1 MLRIVLN
8 ILGVFVFA
16 NIVFLLMLVFGYV
29 FNKTYDLPALY
40 IITIATTAV
49 LFLWVSYE
57 SHLLNKAQSAF
68 NRKDYKTAFAIT
80 EKLAKK
86 DHRQAQYNLSLMY
99 RDGIGTRKS
108 EKGFWH
114 WLEKS
119 AISNSDAQ
127 ILYAQTYF
135 KENPYGKETLE
146 VVRRYLRK
154 FVQDKKHP
162 YHAEGLEQLERIE
175 TLLEIERKR

>member
-8 ILGVFVFA
+8 IFWVFTTSTFL
-16 NIVFLLMLVFGYV
+16 FLLIAGYHYV
-29 FNKTYDLPALY
+29 FNKEYDALAMY
-40 IITIATTAV
+40 VITFAATAIIFI
-49 LFLWVSYE
+49 WSSYE

-86 DHRQAQYNLSLMY
+86 DHREAQYNLSLMY

-127 ILYAQTYF
+127 LLYAQTYF

-162 YHAEGLEQLERIE
+162 YHTEGLEQLQNIE

>member
-1 MLRIVLN
+1 MLRTLFYIFW
-8 ILGVFVFA
+8 VFVFA
-16 NIVFLLMLVFGYV
+16 NLVFLLMLVFGYA

-40 IITIATTAV
+40 IITIVTTLI
-49 LFLWVSYE
+49 LFAWVSYE

-86 DHRQAQYNLSLMY
+86 DHREAQYNLSLMY

-108 EKGFWH
+108 EKGFWY

-119 AISNSDAQ
+119 AIFNSDAQ
-127 ILYAQTYF
+127 LLYAQTYL
-135 KENPYGKETLE
+135 KDNPYGKETLE
-146 VVRRYLRK
+146 VVRRYLRQ

-162 YHAEGLEQLERIE
+162 YHTKGLEQLENVE
-175 TLLEIERKR
+175 KLLEME